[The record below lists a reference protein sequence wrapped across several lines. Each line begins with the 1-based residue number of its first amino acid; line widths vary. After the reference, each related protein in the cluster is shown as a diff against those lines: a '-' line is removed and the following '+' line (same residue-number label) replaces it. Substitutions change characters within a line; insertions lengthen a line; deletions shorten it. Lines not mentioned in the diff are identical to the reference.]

1 MRDWGDISDTVDF
14 DPNARDS
21 ADCTIATEADAADV
35 NINAVQTVF
44 ALSDFESFLGGDLGG
59 ISRAFFATTE
69 AVSKADL
76 DHQTCWRDRE
86 CGELKVLSGAL
97 RGL

>member
-59 ISRAFFATTE
+59 II
-69 AVSKADL
+69 
-76 DHQTCWRDRE
+76 
-86 CGELKVLSGAL
+86 
-97 RGL
+97 